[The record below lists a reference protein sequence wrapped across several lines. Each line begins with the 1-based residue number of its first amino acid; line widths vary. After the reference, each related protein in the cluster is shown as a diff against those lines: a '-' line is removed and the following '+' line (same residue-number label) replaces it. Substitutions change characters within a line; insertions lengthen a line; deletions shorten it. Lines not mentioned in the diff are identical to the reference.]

1 MSSESDDI
9 PYLIDSYTNRTSIE
23 PESLDFRKSTK
34 HTSYILS
41 NQSSYNSN
49 TSSSVA
55 FPPHLLTDAIRQEIT
70 EDAESYDGRPS
81 FVVETPFKEIESA
94 FSLMGS
100 ALQQLESRYTIV
112 QETAKKL
119 ESSLAEEESKHKQS
133 QNLLADLY
141 REFQNLKTAP
151 IIQTQQQTIE
161 VLTQQVE
168 TLEMKQKTLE
178 TQTNLQNLDL
188 SKQMEMFEQMLLL
201 LRRMQNMEAILAPI
215 TATVKIQKELVESL
229 KIEIDQLNQNKV
241 KTMELYTIAAKDLVT
256 IQKQVI
262 QSKQLLIDNA
272 INTIQNQSPTRNT
285 ASSAISVTLASPT
298 IDGGKLE
305 MTTSDRKGRARSPS
319 INKTLE
325 PAKKWAKDLKNN
337 IGKVTGTTK
346 NTHATTVMNRDKL
359 AKNSS
364 SESLNDKDTSTDQ
377 FKKTDYIEKPYHRFL
392 PHNYLGPKR
401 CDFCHTQIWGKELKC
416 EENNAGIFGVEFEL
430 LAKGQP
436 NMIPNIIVKCVEAV
450 ELRGLEVEGI
460 YRKSGPASQ
469 ISQLIA
475 SFNAGEDRSLN
486 DSDNHI
492 EISAITSVLK
502 QFLRELPDSLIC
514 SKIYKDITA
523 AMRKEPSPEREL
535 EMESLIKQCPK
546 ENLST
551 LSYLIHHLHRYNH
564 QTDFYRVQLNSVK
577 NLMVAANLGM
587 VFGPNLLKSIVQTA
601 QNDIIDSNIKA
612 NIVEHLIVNV
622 DRFFPLN

>member
-1 MSSESDDI
+1 
-9 PYLIDSYTNRTSIE
+9 
-23 PESLDFRKSTK
+23 
-34 HTSYILS
+34 
-41 NQSSYNSN
+41 
-49 TSSSVA
+49 
-55 FPPHLLTDAIRQEIT
+55 
-70 EDAESYDGRPS
+70 
-81 FVVETPFKEIESA
+81 
-94 FSLMGS
+94 
-100 ALQQLESRYTIV
+100 
-112 QETAKKL
+112 
-119 ESSLAEEESKHKQS
+119 
-133 QNLLADLY
+133 
-141 REFQNLKTAP
+141 
-151 IIQTQQQTIE
+151 
-161 VLTQQVE
+161 
-168 TLEMKQKTLE
+168 
-178 TQTNLQNLDL
+178 
-188 SKQMEMFEQMLLL
+188 
-201 LRRMQNMEAILAPI
+201 MQNMEAILAPI

-272 INTIQNQSPTRNT
+272 INTIQNQSPTRNI
-285 ASSAISVTLASPT
+285 ASSALSVTLASPT

-416 EENNAGIFGVEFEL
+416 EACGCHCHSKCSNMSGACFIKKAPGSENNAGIFGVEFEL

-551 LSYLIHHLHRYNH
+551 LSYLIHHLHR
-564 QTDFYRVQLNSVK
+564 VQLNSVK